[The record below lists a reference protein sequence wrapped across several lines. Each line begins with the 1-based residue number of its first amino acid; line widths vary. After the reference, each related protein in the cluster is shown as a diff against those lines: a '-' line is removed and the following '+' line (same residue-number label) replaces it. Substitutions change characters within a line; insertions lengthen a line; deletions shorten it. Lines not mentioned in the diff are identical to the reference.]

1 MRANLLKFWIG
12 IWMTCA
18 GFAVAQDRPAVLL
31 ELFTSQG
38 CSSCPAADA
47 LFRDVLSKRSD
58 LLTLSLHVDYW
69 DYIGW
74 KDSFAKRQF
83 TTRQKTYAQRAGRKS
98 VYTPQVIVN
107 GQEHVVG
114 SNAKAINDAVA
125 RAAQN
130 PRRAVLTLLK
140 ASHLIT
146 ATLKGNAV
154 GTGAAVDVFA
164 FYYKP
169 KGKVAIQAGENA
181 GQTLT
186 YSNVVVEIA
195 PLGVWNG
202 KGLWSK
208 TFQPRADMQLV
219 VVAQQA
225 NHGAVLAAARAR

>member
-1 MRANLLKFWIG
+1 MA
-12 IWMTCA
+12 CA

-83 TTRQKTYAQRAGRKS
+83 TTRQKTYAQRSGRKS

-107 GQEHVVG
+107 GQDHVVG
-114 SNAKAINDAVA
+114 SNATAIKDAVA
-125 RAAQN
+125 RAAQT
-130 PRRAVLTLLK
+130 PRRVVLTLVE
-140 ASHLIT
+140 ASLAI
-146 ATLKGNAV
+146 
-154 GTGAAVDVFA
+154 
-164 FYYKP
+164 YYKP
-169 KGKVAIQAGENA
+169 QGKVAIQAGENA

-186 YSNVVVEIA
+186 YSNVVVEIT

-202 KGLWSK
+202 KGVWSK
-208 TFQPRADMQLV
+208 TFQRRTDTQVV

>member
-38 CSSCPAADA
+38 CSSCPAADT

-83 TTRQKTYAQRAGRKS
+83 TTRQKTYAQRSGRKS

-107 GQEHVVG
+107 GQDHVVG
-114 SNAKAINDAVA
+114 SNATAIEDAIA
-125 RAAQN
+125 QAAQT
-130 PRRAVLTLLK
+130 PSRAVLTVLK
-140 ASHLIT
+140 ASRSIT
-146 ATLKGNAV
+146 ATLKAHAA
-154 GTGAAVDVFA
+154 GTGGAVDVLA

-169 KGKVAIQAGENA
+169 QGKVAIQAGENA

-186 YSNVVVEIA
+186 YSNVVVEIT

-202 KGLWSK
+202 KGVWSK
-208 TFQPRADMQLV
+208 TFQRRTDTQVV

>member
-83 TTRQKTYAQRAGRKS
+83 TTRQKTYAQRSGRKS

-107 GQEHVVG
+107 GQDHVVG
-114 SNAKAINDAVA
+114 SNATAIKDAVA
-125 RAAQN
+125 RAAQT
-130 PRRAVLTLLK
+130 PRRVVLTLVE
-140 ASHLIT
+140 ASLAIT
-146 ATLKGNAV
+146 ATLKSNV
-154 GTGAAVDVFA
+154 DGTGGPVDVLA

-169 KGKVAIQAGENA
+169 QGKVAIQAGENA

-186 YSNVVVEIA
+186 YSNVVVEIT

-202 KGLWSK
+202 KGVWSK
-208 TFQPRADMQLV
+208 TFQRRTDTQVV